1 MQPKIN
7 KELTARHE
15 PLWKLQ
21 TITIFFQNS
30 ILDFSIV
37 QQNEKRSIYFFMQI
51 DILFLK
57 HK

>member
-7 KELTARHE
+7 KDLTARHE
-15 PLWKLQ
+15 SLWKLQ
-21 TITIFFQNS
+21 TIYVFFQNS

-37 QQNEKRSIYFFMQI
+37 QQNEKHSIYFFMQI

-57 HK
+57 

>member
-7 KELTARHE
+7 KDLTARHE
-15 PLWKLQ
+15 SLWKPQ
-21 TITIFFQNS
+21 TISVFFQNS

-37 QQNEKRSIYFFMQI
+37 QQNEKHNIYFFMQI
-51 DILFLK
+51 DNLFFR